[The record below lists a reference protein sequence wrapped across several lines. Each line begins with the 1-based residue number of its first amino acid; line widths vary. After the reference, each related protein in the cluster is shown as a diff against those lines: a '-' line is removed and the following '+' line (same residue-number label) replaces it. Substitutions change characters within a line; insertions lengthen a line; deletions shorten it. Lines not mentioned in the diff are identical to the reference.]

1 MPTNAGLGIKEAA
14 ISLREYHQMFIADC
28 RKEANTLKCKIER
41 FKEKCDAAKSDVKD
55 FIDEY
60 KQLYNLD
67 VTKFPEYQRNRYIS
81 GEFLRVAKGVYLNR
95 NKDYE
100 ITAQTFAVYNLAF
113 LQKKVFEFEQ
123 RRKKCEKYAGIS
135 YKLYRDL
142 VCQFYTAVQKQLI
155 FKAYGYQYEK
165 GIGFV
170 FINRAKQS
178 KNCIIL
184 DAEATRVNKKKLLA
198 EGKNIYS
205 KEKIEWCEKHNIPYD
220 YVDHRVWKPYPYHYE
235 IVLLGRRSHYT
246 RNQFKRSRWR
256 SVHLPSNTLEGMIEH
271 CNRDMNKICE
281 LDIDLPSKLSMCLTI
296 DPTMGLKYIRNEN
309 QKSYKFIR
317 FNRKGRQ

>member
-1 MPTNAGLGIKEAA
+1 MAITKGLGIKEVA
-14 ISLREYHQMFIADC
+14 ITLREYHQMFIADS

-81 GEFLRVAKGVYLNR
+81 GEFLRIAKGVYLNR
-95 NKDYE
+95 NQDYE
-100 ITAQTFAVYNLAF
+100 ITAQTFAVFNLAF

-123 RRKKCEKYAGIS
+123 RLKKCEKYAGIS

-142 VCQFYTAVQKQLI
+142 VCQFYTAVHKQLI

-170 FINRAKQS
+170 FINRAMKGRDN
-178 KNCIIL
+178 KVL
-184 DAEATRVNKKKLLA
+184 DVSATRANKQKLLA
-198 EGKNIYS
+198 EGKNIYNKAKIDWC
-205 KEKIEWCEKHNIPYD
+205 KEHNIPYD
-220 YVDHRVWKPYPYHYE
+220 YVDHRVWKPYPFDYE
-235 IVLLGRRSHYT
+235 IVLLGRRARYT
-246 RNQFKRSRWR
+246 RNQFRRSRWR
-256 SVHLPSNTLEGMIEH
+256 SLHLPSKTLEGLIEH
-271 CNRDMNKICE
+271 CNKDMNKICD

-309 QKSYKFIR
+309 QKSYKLIR
-317 FNRKGRQ
+317 FNRKSR